1 MAINPQWIWI
11 GAAVIAVLVI
21 VMLLS
26 AASRSSRTARLREK
40 FGSEY
45 DYLVDEHGS
54 RRRAEQEMLAR
65 VDESKVIKIR
75 PLSPAD
81 ADRFRRE
88 WQTIEAHFVE
98 RPAMAV
104 SEADE
109 LIDQIL
115 RTQGYPLGNFER
127 HVAHLSTRHPRLAEH
142 YRAGHDV
149 IRNHEPGSTTTED
162 LRQAMLHFRSL
173 LDELLG
179 PSDVVR
185 EVPVS
190 REIVTDA
197 GVPVATTSASRER
210 PPARTPS
217 DRSPAGSGR

>member
-11 GAAVIAVLVI
+11 AAAVIAVLVI
-21 VMLLS
+21 VALLS
-26 AASRSSRTARLREK
+26 AASRSSRSARLREK
-40 FGSEY
+40 FGAEY
-45 DYLVDEHGS
+45 DYLLDEHGS
-54 RRRAEQEMLAR
+54 RRRAEEEMLAR
-65 VDESKVIKIR
+65 AEEAKTFTVR
-75 PLSPAD
+75 PLSPVD

-88 WQTIEAHFVE
+88 WQAIEGHFVE

-115 RTQGYPLGNFER
+115 RTQGYPLGDFER
-127 HVAHLSTRHPRLAEH
+127 HIAHLSTQHPRLAQR
-142 YRAGHDV
+142 YRAGHNV
-149 IRNHEPGSTTTED
+149 IRNHAPGETTTED

-185 EVPVS
+185 EVPVT
-190 REIVTDA
+190 REIATDA
-197 GVPVATTSASRER
+197 GVRLVTTSRER

-217 DRSPAGSGR
+217 DRSPAGNGR

>member
-1 MAINPQWIWI
+1 MAIDPQWIWI
-11 GAAVIAVLVI
+11 AAAVVAVLLVI
-21 VMLLS
+21 ALLS
-26 AASRSSRTARLREK
+26 AASRRSRTVRLRDK

-45 DYLVDEHGS
+45 DYLVREHGS
-54 RRRAEQEMLAR
+54 RRRAEQELIAR
-65 VDESKVIKIR
+65 TEEAKAFKIR
-75 PLSPAD
+75 PLSPVD

-88 WQTIEAHFVE
+88 WLAIEAHFVE

-115 RTQGYPLGNFER
+115 RAQGYPLGDFQK

-149 IRNHEPGSTTTED
+149 IRNHAPGQTSTED

-173 LDELLG
+173 LDDLLG

-185 EVPVS
+185 DVPVT
-190 REIVTDA
+190 REVAADT
-197 GVPVATTSASRER
+197 GVPVTSARE
-210 PPARTPS
+210 PQPARTPPG
-217 DRSPAGSGR
+217 RSPAGNGR

>member
-1 MAINPQWIWI
+1 MAIDPQWIWI
-11 GAAVIAVLVI
+11 AAAVIAVLIAVG
-21 VMLLS
+21 LLS
-26 AASRSSRTARLREK
+26 AAARRARTARLREK

-45 DYLVDEHGS
+45 DHVVSEHGS
-54 RRRAEQEMLAR
+54 RGRAEEELMAR
-65 VDESKVIKIR
+65 TEEAKVFKIR

-88 WQTIEAHFVE
+88 WLATEAHFVE

-115 RTQGYPLGNFER
+115 RAQGYPLGDFEK
-127 HVAHLSTRHPRLAEH
+127 HVAQLSTRHPRLAEH
-142 YRAGHDV
+142 YRAGHNV
-149 IRNHEPGSTTTED
+149 IRNHAPGTTSTED

-173 LDELLG
+173 LDDLLG

-185 EVPVS
+185 EVPVT
-190 REIVTDA
+190 REVAAET
-197 GVPVATTSASRER
+197 GVGVTSARE
-210 PPARTPS
+210 PQPARTLPG
-217 DRSPAGSGR
+217 RSPADNGR